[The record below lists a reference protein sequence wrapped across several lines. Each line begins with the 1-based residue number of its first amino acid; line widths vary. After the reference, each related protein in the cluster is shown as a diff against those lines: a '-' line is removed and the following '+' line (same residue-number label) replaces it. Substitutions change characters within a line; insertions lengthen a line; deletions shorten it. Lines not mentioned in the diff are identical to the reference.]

1 MISSSSPTLSASGT
15 SSSSESLIHPPHP
28 ELLAP
33 KERYLTSV
41 RMNDRDG
48 LMALSEFVYYLQ
60 QDVVQSLLMHLLMEK
75 LQLLGMRNLSLML
88 LLLVM
93 MSPRCLSRW

>member
-1 MISSSSPTLSASGT
+1 
-15 SSSSESLIHPPHP
+15 
-28 ELLAP
+28 
-33 KERYLTSV
+33 
-41 RMNDRDG
+41 
-48 LMALSEFVYYLQ
+48 MALSEFVYYLQ